1 MKKLSLL
8 LVLLFICSGFSFAQN
23 EVLREQSSLI
33 GITEFGVV
41 VNVETPVDF
50 EEKSLNVAT
59 LKRQILENFKDLPVS
74 IINERRLQR
83 SDEYPIFYLHLNIMR
98 ASNNTYPFSI
108 EMNFYQPVKLV
119 LNRDMQT
126 MASTWNSGQVGIVS
140 EDLLSIIS
148 TEVVQAT
155 DAFKENFQKMN

>member
-1 MKKLSLL
+1 MKKLLL
-8 LVLLFICSGFSFAQN
+8 LSFILLMSSKVAFAQN

-41 VNVETPVDF
+41 VNVETPINFD
-50 EEKSLNVAT
+50 EESLNVVS
-59 LKRQILENFKDLPVS
+59 LKKQIIKNFAELPIS
-74 IINERRLQR
+74 IISEQRLQK

-119 LNRDMQT
+119 LNRNLQT

-140 EDLLSIIS
+140 EDLLSVIAS
-148 TEVVQAT
+148 EVVLAT
-155 DAFKENFQKMN
+155 DTFKENFQKMN